1 MRVLFISPYPPAK
14 DGIGTYTRI
23 LAGELRAAGHEIA
36 VAVPRALGGAAPEV
50 IGHLGDLPALERE
63 IDRFGPDVVHVQFAV
78 PAFGGR
84 TLAVPRLLDR
94 LAARRVA
101 PVVATMHEVT
111 RDTELL
117 RGPGRAL
124 YRRVVARTARVTAHT
139 RAARDLLA
147 GPLGARDA
155 VLLPHFST
163 PPPAAVRKPE
173 ELRAEHGLG
182 EARLLLMFGFIHMH
196 KGLDDLVRALR
207 LLIDAEPELSADVR
221 LVVAGSV
228 RRRSGV
234 FRVMEA
240 LDHLHHARVR
250 RLARRLDVS
259 GRITSTPFVPEGDI
273 AAWFAASEA
282 VVLPYR
288 RAEQSG
294 VANLA
299 LAYGTPVLGTTAGG
313 LSELFAESPW
323 RVPPGRPDLLAEMI
337 ADFLRSG
344 ARPYI
349 PADRSGPQDVSQTG
363 LEHIA
368 RATLELYRSVID
380 VR

>member
-1 MRVLFISPYPPAK
+1 VRILFVSPYPPAK
-14 DGIGTYTRI
+14 DGIGVYTRV

-36 VAVPRALGGAAPEV
+36 VAVPRALAGAPPEV
-50 IGHLGDLPALERE
+50 VGHLGDLPALERAVE
-63 IDRFGPDVVHVQFAV
+63 RFAPDVVHVQFAV
-78 PAFGGR
+78 PAFGSR
-84 TLAVPRLLDR
+84 TLAVPRLLER
-94 LAARRVA
+94 LAARGGA

-117 RGPGRAL
+117 RGAGRAL
-124 YRRVVARTARVTAHT
+124 YRRVVARTALVTAHT
-139 RAARDLLA
+139 RAARDLLEQS
-147 GPLGARDA
+147 LGARGA
-155 VLLPHFST
+155 VLIPHFST
-163 PPPAAVRKPE
+163 PPPAAARTPE
-173 ELRAEHGLG
+173 ELRAEHGLEG
-182 EARLLLMFGFIHMH
+182 ARLLLMFGFIHVH

-207 LLIDAEPELSADVR
+207 LLADAEPELSADVR

-234 FRVMEA
+234 FRVMEV

-250 RLARRLDVS
+250 RLARRLGVAD
-259 GRITSTPFVPEGDI
+259 RITSTAFVPEGDI

-313 LSELFAESPW
+313 LAELFAGSPW
-323 RVPPGRPDLLAEMI
+323 TVPPARPDLLAERI
-337 ADFLRSG
+337 AEFLRSP
-344 ARPYI
+344 AKQYI
-349 PADRSGPQDVSQTG
+349 PADQPAAG
-363 LEHIA
+363 LEHIVHA
-368 RATLELYRSVID
+368 VLDLYRSVA
-380 VR
+380 VAS